1 MRLVSSN
8 SYPTNVV
15 FIHLCVCTLC
25 STFSEHLVHFFV
37 LNLRIKF
44 SQAFFVFSKIIIG
57 AIMGLG
63 MSVRWA
69 ENETTLAGNLQH
81 TNLLGTMPA
90 LVFVSLIRNNEI
102 G

>member
-1 MRLVSSN
+1 M
-8 SYPTNVV
+8 
-15 FIHLCVCTLC
+15 
-25 STFSEHLVHFFV
+25 
-37 LNLRIKF
+37 LNLRVKF
-44 SQAFFVFSKIIIG
+44 SQALFVLSKVIKS

-81 TNLLGTMPA
+81 TNLLGAMPA

>member
-1 MRLVSSN
+1 MLLVSSN

-15 FIHLCVCTLC
+15 FIHLYVCTLC
-25 STFSEHLVHFFV
+25 SIFSEHLVHFFV
-37 LNLRIKF
+37 LNLRVKF
-44 SQAFFVFSKIIIG
+44 SQALLVFSKVIIG

-63 MSVRWA
+63 MSVRWT
-69 ENETTLAGNLQH
+69 ENETTLARNLQH
-81 TNLLGTMPA
+81 TDLLGAMPA

>member
-1 MRLVSSN
+1 M
-8 SYPTNVV
+8 
-15 FIHLCVCTLC
+15 
-25 STFSEHLVHFFV
+25 

-44 SQAFFVFSKIIIG
+44 SQALLVLSKVIIG

-63 MSVRWA
+63 MTVRWA
-69 ENETTLAGNLQH
+69 KDESTLAGNLQH
-81 TNLLGTMPA
+81 SYLLGAFPA